1 MFDDW
6 GVWGSLISLTIIVM
20 FINSTRKPQR
30 MRMFNKKVDYVHVRT
45 IKRF

>member
-30 MRMFNKKVDYVHVRT
+30 IFNKKINYVHVRT
-45 IKRF
+45 VKRF

>member
-20 FINSTRKPQR
+20 FINSTRKMQR
-30 MRMFNKKVDYVHVRT
+30 IFNKKINYVHVRT
-45 IKRF
+45 VKRF